1 MKKLIFSFVLTVGF
15 LFSCGGN
22 DQSIE
27 ISNAWIRELPPGL
40 KNTALYLDINNSS
53 IEGEK
58 LVKISSDLTD
68 RIEIHETKIEQGDVG
83 KMVRLRELDI
93 PTNKTTS
100 LKPGGVHI
108 MLLDLNR
115 QLRSGDEVSLNLE
128 FLKSGL
134 FSVKAEVISFRD
146 SNEHNNH

>member
-1 MKKLIFSFVLTVGF
+1 MKKIIFSFLLIVGF
-15 LFSCGGN
+15 LFSCSGN
-22 DQSIE
+22 NQSIE

-40 KNTALYLDINNSS
+40 NNTALYLDIKNSS

-58 LVKISSDLTD
+58 LIKIISDFSD
-68 RIEIHETKIEQGDVG
+68 RVEIHETKIEQGDVG

-93 PTNKTTS
+93 PINKTTS

-115 QLRSGDEVSLNLE
+115 QLQNGDKVLLNLE
-128 FLKSGL
+128 FLKSGS
-134 FSVKAEVISFRD
+134 FSVKAEVKSFIE
-146 SNEHNNH
+146 SSEHKHH